1 MKEKDVKKVKEFPI
15 MLNSIQVGAVTVRNR
30 VIMAPMN
37 TNYANPDGSISK
49 RFADYFVERAKG
61 GVGMIIISPGYID
74 RRSKKRAG
82 SLLFD
87 DPSFVPALKEFTD
100 RIHAEGAVILQQLN
114 HNGRL
119 LTSSKELKTAG
130 GLCVGPSAVPHL
142 LTGEIPHVLTVEEI
156 HHLEDLFVLSAV
168 NAKAAGYDGIEV
180 HGAHGYL
187 VNQFLSCYSNKR
199 EDEYGGSLRNR
210 MRFALEI
217 VKRIRE
223 ATGSDFLIS
232 FRLCGEEYN
241 PGGFC
246 IDDAVILAKELE
258 KAGAD
263 LLNLTFGNTE
273 SPRTALKMFPPAA
286 APRGCYSHYAEPIK
300 RAVGIPVS
308 VVGRISSP
316 ERAEEILASGQ
327 SDLVTLG
334 RELLCDPY
342 FVRKCMEGRRD
353 EIRQCVACLQ
363 GCYERLAREE
373 PLTCLYNPFVGR
385 EHEPVLPAE
394 KPLQV
399 WVVGGGPA
407 GMEAARVAA
416 MRGHQVTL
424 FERTEKLGGQLPLAA
439 APPGKTE
446 LFEIIRFY
454 EAVLSRCENVRI
466 RTGHEVTPEE
476 IRQNAPDAVILA
488 TGSYSLTLPLPGL
501 DQPNVIS
508 GRDALAGVP
517 CGERVVICGGGQVGI
532 ETALYLDEQ
541 GKQVDLI
548 EMTERLA
555 ADAGPLNH
563 ERLLQDLRDN
573 NISVHTGT
581 RLAAVE
587 GNEVVAI
594 QGGCEIRFPAD
605 TVILAMG
612 ARADTALEKA
622 LAESGYPGRVLTAG
636 DCIKAGFILDA
647 TATGAAA
654 GLEV

>member
-1 MKEKDVKKVKEFPI
+1 MKEQFPT
-15 MLNSIQVGAVTVRNR
+15 LLSSIQIGSVTVKNR

-87 DPSFVPALKEFTD
+87 DERFIPALREFTD
-100 RIHAEGAVILQQLN
+100 RIHAEGSVILQQLN

-168 NAKAAGYDGIEV
+168 NAKAAGYDGVEV

-187 VNQFLSCYSNKR
+187 VNQFLSRYSNKR
-199 EDEYGGSLRNR
+199 EDEYGGTMRNR

-217 VKRIRE
+217 VSRIRE
-223 ATGSDFLIS
+223 AVGEDFIIS

-241 PGGFC
+241 PNGFN
-246 IDDAVILAKELE
+246 IDDAVVLAKELE
-258 KAGAD
+258 KCGVN

-273 SPRTALKMFPPAA
+273 SPRTALRMFPPAA
-286 APRGCYSHYAEPIK
+286 VSRGVYAHFAEPVR
-300 RAVGIPVS
+300 RAVNIPVS

-316 ERAEEILASGQ
+316 ERAEEILTAGQ
-327 SDLVTLG
+327 SDMVTLG

-394 KPLQV
+394 KTENV
-399 WVVGGGPA
+399 WIVGGGPA

-416 MRGHQVTL
+416 MRGHSVTL
-424 FERTEKLGGQLPLAA
+424 FERSEKLGGQLPLAA

-454 EAVLSRCENVRI
+454 EAVLSHSENVTVK
-466 RTGHEVTPEE
+466 TGHEVTVDE
-476 IRQNAPDAVILA
+476 IVENAPDAVVLA
-488 TGSYSLTLPLPGL
+488 VGSNSLVLPLPGL

-517 CGERVVICGGGQVGI
+517 CGEQVVICGGGQVGI

-541 GKQVDLI
+541 GKKVDLI
-548 EMTERLA
+548 EMSDHLA

-563 ERLLQDLRDN
+563 ARLMQELYDN
-573 NISVHTGT
+573 NIPVHTGT
-581 RLAAVE
+581 RLLAVE
-587 GNEVVAI
+587 GNEVVTA
-594 QGGCEIRFPAD
+594 QGDAEVRFPAD

-622 LAESGYPGRVLTAG
+622 LAASSYRGRVLKAG

-647 TATGAAA
+647 TATGATA
-654 GLEV
+654 GLDV

>member
-1 MKEKDVKKVKEFPI
+1 MNNFPN
-15 MLNSIQVGAVTVRNR
+15 MLSPIKIGSVTVKNR

-37 TNYANPDGSISK
+37 TNYANKDGSISK

-61 GVGMIIISPGYID
+61 GVGLIIISPGYID

-87 DPSFVPALKEFTD
+87 DESFIPALREFTD
-100 RIHAEGAVILQQLN
+100 RVHAEGAKILQQLN

-142 LTGEIPHVLTVEEI
+142 LTGEIPHVLTVDEI

-187 VNQFLSCYSNKR
+187 VNQFLSNYSNKR

-217 VKRIRE
+217 VQKIRE
-223 ATGSDFLIS
+223 AVGKDFIIS

-241 PGGFC
+241 PGGFN
-246 IDDAVILAKELE
+246 IDDAVVLAKELE
-258 KAGAD
+258 KAGVD

-286 APRGCYSHYAEPIK
+286 APRGCYAHYADPVR
-300 RAVGIPVS
+300 RAVNIPVA
-308 VVGRISSP
+308 VVGRISAP
-316 ERAEEILASGQ
+316 ERAEEILSSGQ
-327 SDLVTLG
+327 ADMVTLG

-342 FVRKCMEGRRD
+342 YVNKCAEGRRD
-353 EIRQCVACLQ
+353 ELRQCVACLQ
-363 GCYERLAREE
+363 GCYERLAKEE

-385 EHEPVLPAE
+385 EHEPVE
-394 KPLQV
+394 KADVSETV
-399 WVVGGGPA
+399 WVIGGGPA

-416 MRGHQVTL
+416 MRGHKVTL
-424 FERTEKLGGQLPLAA
+424 FESTEKLGGQLPLAA

-446 LFEIIRFY
+446 LFEIIRY
-454 EAVLSRCENVRI
+454 YNAVLGKDNSVEIVLN
-466 RTGHEVTPEE
+466 HKVTAEE
-476 IRQNAPDAVILA
+476 IAEKAPDAVILA

-501 DQPNVIS
+501 DQDNVIS
-508 GRDALAGVP
+508 GRDVLGGAP
-517 CGERVVICGGGQVGI
+517 CGENVVICGGGQVGI

-541 GKQVDLI
+541 NKHVELI
-548 EMTERLA
+548 EMADRLA
-555 ADAGPLNH
+555 ADAGPLNYA
-563 ERLLQDLRDN
+563 RLIAELNNN
-573 NISVHTGT
+573 NISVHKQT
-581 RLAAVE
+581 RLMRVE
-587 GNEVVAI
+587 GDQVVTDHL
-594 QGGCEIRFPAD
+594 GSELRLKAD
-605 TVILAMG
+605 TVVLAMG
-612 ARADTALEKA
+612 ARPDTALEKA
-622 LAESGYPGRVLTAG
+622 LAESGYSGKILKAG
-636 DCIKAGFILDA
+636 DCIRPGFILDA
-647 TATGAAA
+647 TASGATA